1 MIRDR
6 TLAHMKFEPPESPYS
21 FVAMVPQDVT
31 ERLLVEELR
40 RKGGNVEYDTKFIA
54 AEQDDHGVNVTIER
68 RGESTEVRAAVVVGC
83 DGAHSTVRHQLNL
96 PFEGAEYQAS
106 FLLADVDTNTR
117 VPCRRDAT
125 VPERVWTGSDL
136 SNERHVKAD
145 CSDSRKRR
153 RRRPT
158 A

>member
-1 MIRDR
+1 MAGIVAPFLEQANRVTKVAVMIRDR

-54 AEQDDHGVNVTIER
+54 AEQDDYGVNVTIER

-83 DGAHSTVRHQLNL
+83 DGRTALYAINVR
-96 PFEGAEYQAS
+96 G
-106 FLLADVDTNTR
+106 
-117 VPCRRDAT
+117 
-125 VPERVWTGSDL
+125 
-136 SNERHVKAD
+136 
-145 CSDSRKRR
+145 
-153 RRRPT
+153 
-158 A
+158 

>member
-54 AEQDDHGVNVTIER
+54 AEQDDYGVNVTIER

-83 DGAHSTVRHQLNL
+83 DGAHSTVRHQCAGMIRN
-96 PFEGAEYQAS
+96 P
-106 FLLADVDTNTR
+106 R
-117 VPCRRDAT
+117 VLSHP
-125 VPERVWTGSDL
+125 VWPRPVARFSLRISRENGSDYF
-136 SNERHVKAD
+136 RIAD
-145 CSDSRKRR
+145 QPRRAFVSASDFPFNIGAFCK
-153 RRRPT
+153 
-158 A
+158 